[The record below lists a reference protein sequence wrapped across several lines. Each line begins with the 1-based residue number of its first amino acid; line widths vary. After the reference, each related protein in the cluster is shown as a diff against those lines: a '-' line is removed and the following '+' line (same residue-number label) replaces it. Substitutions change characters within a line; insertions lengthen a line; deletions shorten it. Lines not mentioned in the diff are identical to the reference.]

1 MTASMKMNQNFLPT
15 NFSLAK
21 AKPHIMEN
29 MTARKVFTTTTMTVF
44 LKYWGRSIILAAA
57 L

>member
-44 LKYWGRSIILAAA
+44 LKYCGRSIILAAA